1 MPLEEKND
9 SIRNEKKKMI
19 KLTDDFFQRLPAELI
34 TKIYKYLTVENLKNM
49 MCVNKLLQEYAIQI
63 RVNRFL
69 KISSE
74 PYYSDIGQDY
84 LHSDQM
90 HRYIHLALKLTGEE
104 VTQKLKEVPEI
115 FHTTAD
121 SNRMFQTTHD
131 WSQGNLSIE
140 TIFDKGNKQ
149 KRRNK
154 DNTKSKCY
162 ICKQKGHPMRDC
174 IFEPEFR
181 NHEEYCKNNSIHVW
195 KSWERLKVYH
205 Q

>member
-1 MPLEEKND
+1 
-9 SIRNEKKKMI
+9 MI
-19 KLTDDFFQRLPAELI
+19 KLTDDLFQRLPVELI
-34 TKIYKYLTVENLKNM
+34 TKIYKYLTVGDLKNM
-49 MCVNKLLQEYAIQI
+49 MCVNKLLQEYAIQA

-74 PYYSDIGQDY
+74 SYYSDIGRDY

-90 HRYIHLALKLTGEE
+90 HCYIHLVPELTGEE
-104 VTQKLKEVPEI
+104 ATQKLKEVPEI

-131 WSQGNLSIE
+131 WSQENLSIE

-149 KRRNK
+149 KCRNK

-162 ICKQKGHPMRDC
+162 ICKQKGHTMRDC
-174 IFEPEFR
+174 IFKPEFR

-195 KSWERLKVYH
+195 KSWERLKAYH